1 MTPKTLEKNSAA
13 KVLAVLDVLLRNFA
27 HGFSP
32 TELSRETGFS
42 MSDITRY
49 VATLERTGFAERIT
63 ETGRI
68 RPSTRFAKHA
78 VQILHSLQQA
88 ERQLGELH
96 QRINRT

>member
-1 MTPKTLEKNSAA
+1 MTQKTQEKNSAA
-13 KVLAVLDVLLRNFA
+13 KVLAVLDVLMRNFA
-27 HGFSP
+27 HGFSQ

-42 MSDITRY
+42 MSDMTRY
-49 VATLERTGFAERIT
+49 VAILERTGFAERIA

-68 RPSTRFAKHA
+68 RPSARLAQRA

-88 ERQLGELH
+88 ERQYSELH